1 LPTKSAT
8 IPNLVAERDL
18 TAANSLDSLSEEVPS
33 LIGPLLGGALLGVVG
48 LSGLVL
54 LDVGTYLASALL
66 ISMIGAP
73 TAAPDEEEPDVTPE
87 VAVSAWAN
95 ALKEWLGGLRQIG
108 RDRSIAV
115 LFTVGEGAVTVLWII
130 FFRDVLGSGA
140 QEFSYFIAAYGVGGI
155 LGGLLLGWSSRLI
168 DEVRLFSLSLIANGL
183 LLLAIFNTRLL
194 PVIVA
199 LAVLAGVT
207 VVGWFVTSKTLLQKW
222 VPDRYRGR
230 VFGAYETTQALTLL
244 VGMGVAVALEG
255 LLGVI
260 VVLSIVGA
268 VWSVAGVVAWLM
280 LPHGK

>member
-1 LPTKSAT
+1 M
-8 IPNLVAERDL
+8 
-18 TAANSLDSLSEEVPS
+18 
-33 LIGPLLGGALLGVVG
+33 LGMVG

-54 LDVGTYLASALL
+54 LDVGTYLASAFL

-73 TAAPDEEEPDVTPE
+73 TAAPEEEEPDVTPE

-95 ALKEWLGGLRQIG
+95 ALKEWLGGLRLIG

-115 LFTVGEGAVTVLWII
+115 LFGVISVATVGEGAVTVMLII

-140 QEFSYFIAAYGVGGI
+140 QEFSYFVAAYGVGGI
-155 LGGLLLGWSSRLI
+155 LGGILLGWSSRLI
-168 DEVRLFSLSLIANGL
+168 DEMRLFSLSLITNGL
-183 LLLAIFNTRLL
+183 LLIAIFNTRLL

-199 LAVLAGVT
+199 LAVLAGLT
-207 VVGWFVTSKTLLQKW
+207 VVGWFVTSQTLLQKW

-244 VGMGVAVALEG
+244 VGMGVAIALEG

-260 VVLSIVGA
+260 VVLSLVGA
-268 VWSVAGVVAWLM
+268 VWSLAGVVAWAM